1 MAKRP
6 PAGYRATPGL
16 RIPATYT
23 ITRKGGRFDL
33 HDPYHLAVRITWLQF
48 VLLFVAVNL
57 LMNLIFAGLYMA
69 VPGSIA
75 NAQPGSFADAFFFS
89 FETLA
94 TVGYGAMSPA
104 TLYAHIVATVEIM
117 CGMGFTAIMTGIT
130 FVRFARP
137 KAKVAYAEKAIVTL
151 HEGKPTMMIRIGND
165 RVGLISDASARLSVL
180 LLRRSA
186 EGQSFRMTHVLTLRS
201 DRLPVFALTW
211 TIMHIIDETSPLH
224 GISPDWLTA
233 HNPVFFL
240 TFEGRDPALAA
251 QVHDVHQYGAA
262 DIAFSHRYV
271 DVVATD
277 AQGRI
282 LADLTRISHIEPE

>member
-1 MAKRP
+1 MARTQ
-6 PAGYRATPGL
+6 ARFRTTPGL
-16 RIPATYT
+16 KIPATYT

-33 HDPYHLAVRITWLQF
+33 RDPYHLAVRITWPHF
-48 VLLFVAVNL
+48 VLLFVGFNL
-57 LMNLIFAGLYMA
+57 LLNLIFAGLYMA

-75 NAQPGSFADAFFFS
+75 NAQPASFADAFFFS

-104 TLYAHIVATVEIM
+104 TLYAHIVATIEIM

-137 KAKVAYAEKAIVTL
+137 TAKVAYAEKAIVTM
-151 HEGKPTMMIRIGND
+151 HEGQPTLMIRIGND
-165 RVGLISDASARLSVL
+165 RVGLISDATARLTVL

-186 EGQSFRMTHVLTLRS
+186 EGQSFRMTHILPLRS

-211 TIMHIIDETSPLH
+211 TIMHIIDEASPLY
-224 GISPDWLTA
+224 GINPEWLEA

-277 AQGRI
+277 PAGRI
-282 LADLTRISHIEPE
+282 VADLTRISHIEPE